1 MKPIPKLQ
9 IYKEGIKLKQNAT
22 IFSNRV
28 LNTCRVVEY
37 NIWKNECMVSFQ
49 RTGTHDIFVFNAM
62 EALLMISDL
71 EVTTMAC
78 SD

>member
-1 MKPIPKLQ
+1 MVSFQRTGTHDKNECMVSFQKT
-9 IYKEGIKLKQNAT
+9 GT
-22 IFSNRV
+22 HD
-28 LNTCRVVEY
+28 
-37 NIWKNECMVSFQ
+37 KNECMVSFQ

-62 EALLMISDL
+62 EALLMISDV

>member
-28 LNTCRVVEY
+28 LNTCRGVQHLKERMHG
-37 NIWKNECMVSFQ
+37 IISKSVSIQ
-49 RTGTHDIFVFNAM
+49 GNTQVQI
-62 EALLMISDL
+62 
-71 EVTTMAC
+71 
-78 SD
+78 